1 MVIHYD
7 YMTSSKKKKNS
18 LSFSLILFD
27 EKNEINFL
35 NQAYSL
41 SFMTS

>member
-7 YMTSSKKKKNS
+7 DMTSSKKKIS
-18 LSFSLILFD
+18 LSFSLILFN

-35 NQAYSL
+35 NQAL
-41 SFMTS
+41 